1 MGESAYRKLEGRR
14 VAIAGAGNVAWH
26 LARAL
31 RDSGWDIVQVC
42 SRTIASASVLAA
54 EVGAAASGDFSSA
67 DPTADFCIVCVTD
80 SAVAQVA
87 QALPHMRGVVVHT
100 SGTVP
105 MDVLKICAERVGV
118 LYPLQTFSRDRA
130 LNIKEVPFFTEA
142 SDASTLVKIDGMA
155 ASIGAQALHADSDAR
170 SLLHVAGVL
179 ACNFPNY
186 LIGCAQKI
194 LSRGGY
200 GLDVLRPLVAET
212 IAKSFQMGPEA
223 AQTGP
228 ARRGN
233 TETIKK
239 HIALL
244 PDDQAEI
251 YSLISDAI
259 LKKYHSDE

>member
-1 MGESAYRKLEGRR
+1 M
-14 VAIAGAGNVAWH
+14 AWH

-31 RDSGWDIVQVC
+31 RDCGWNIVQVC
-42 SRTIASASVLAA
+42 SRTIDSARTLAA
-54 EVGAAASGDFSSA
+54 AVDAVPLSDFAAIDA
-67 DPTADFCIVCVTD
+67 TVDFCIVCVTD

-87 QALPHMRGVVVHT
+87 RSLPAMQGVVVHT

-105 MDVLKICAERVGV
+105 MDVLKVCSERVGV
-118 LYPLQTFSRDRA
+118 LYPLQTFSRDRE
-130 LNIKEVPFFTEA
+130 LNIREVPFFTEA
-142 SDASTLVKIDGMA
+142 SDAATLAEIDRMA
-155 ASIGAQALHADSDAR
+155 ASTGARALHADSAAR

-186 LIGCAQKI
+186 LIGCAQEI

-200 GLDVLRPLVAET
+200 DLDVLRPLVAET

-233 TETIKK
+233 KETIKK

-244 PDDQAEI
+244 PEDQGEI
-251 YSLISDAI
+251 YALISDAI
-259 LKKYHSDE
+259 LKKYHRNE